1 MNPDQ
6 ISPVHRSKA
15 EARQS
20 YNRMSGWYDLF
31 SGSEKKFS
39 QAGLRL
45 LDIQPGER
53 MLEVGAGTGHALAE
67 MARRGAHLT
76 ALDIAEGM
84 LQAAR
89 KRNQAAGL
97 EGAAVNFVQG
107 DALRLPFPSE
117 NFDAVFISFTLEL
130 FDTPEIPLVLAECR
144 RVLRPGGR
152 MGVVALVK
160 EARTSVRVYEWFHAR
175 MPTLVD
181 CRPIFARQAVQAAG
195 FEIAACEVKSMW
207 RLPVEILV
215 GRKA

>member
-1 MNPDQ
+1 MALRQ
-6 ISPVHRSKA
+6 A

-45 LDIQPGER
+45 LDVRAGER
-53 MLEVGAGTGHALAE
+53 VLELGAGTGHALAE
-67 MARRGAHLT
+67 MARRGARLT
-76 ALDIAEGM
+76 ALDLAEGM
-84 LQAAR
+84 LHAAR
-89 KRNQAAGL
+89 ERSQAAGL
-97 EGAAVNFVQG
+97 EGAAVDFIQG
-107 DALRLPFPSE
+107 DALNLPFQSGI
-117 NFDAVFISFTLEL
+117 FDAVFISFTLEL
-130 FDTPEIPLVLAECR
+130 VDTPEIPLVLAECC
-144 RVLRPGGR
+144 RVLRPGAR
-152 MGVVALVK
+152 VGVVALAR

-175 MPTLVD
+175 LPTLVD
-181 CRPIFARQAVQAAG
+181 CRPIFACQAVQAAG

>member
-1 MNPDQ
+1 MNQ
-6 ISPVHRSKA
+6 ISPVTRSKA

-45 LDIQPGER
+45 LDVRAGER
-53 MLEVGAGTGHALAE
+53 VLEIGAGTGHALAE
-67 MARRGAHLT
+67 MARRGARLT

-84 LQAAR
+84 LHAAR
-89 KRNQAAGL
+89 KRRQAAGV
-97 EGAAVNFVQG
+97 EGAAVDFVQG
-107 DALRLPFPSE
+107 DALRLPYPSE
-117 NFDAVFISFTLEL
+117 NFEAVFISFTLEL

-144 RVLRPGGR
+144 RVLCVSGR
-152 MGVVALVK
+152 VGVVALVK
-160 EARTSVRVYEWFHAR
+160 EERTSVRIYEWFHTRLPA
-175 MPTLVD
+175 LVD

-207 RLPVEILV
+207 RLPVEILI